1 MDQPAL
7 CFVRMFVVVACCR
20 YTCMKNNRKSTAI
33 VLGLISSLFF
43 ALSFI
48 LNRMMSL
55 SGGSWLW
62 SASLRFL
69 LMLPLL
75 WIIVALQGRLKPL
88 IQVMKTNPGA
98 WILWGTVGFGIFY
111 APLTFAAKY
120 GPSWLVAGTWQ
131 ITIVAGMLVA
141 PLLEPAGRRKP
152 IPGRAMLFSLIILAG
167 VMVMQ
172 FSQASGLTA
181 TALLA
186 GTLPVL
192 IAAFAYPIGNRMMM
206 KVAGDRVDALQ
217 RTLGMTLGSTPFW
230 ILVAMAG
237 LLSAGPPT
245 GSLVFQSFLVAVTSG
260 VIATTL
266 FFKATDSARD
276 DHQLLASVEATQ
288 AGEVLFALLGELI
301 LLDGRPPDLYACLGM
316 ALVIAGMLLHSKA
329 GVKS

>member
-1 MDQPAL
+1 MIQKRRS
-7 CFVRMFVVVACCR
+7 V
-20 YTCMKNNRKSTAI
+20 AI
-33 VLGLISSLFF
+33 VLGLVSSLFF

-75 WIIVALQGRLKPL
+75 WVLVALRGGIRPL
-88 IQVMKTNPGA
+88 LRIMKADPVP
-98 WILWGTVGFGIFY
+98 WLLWGTVGFGIFY

-141 PLLEPAGRRKP
+141 PLLERRGIRQR
-152 IPGRAMLFSLIILAG
+152 IPGRAMLFSLVILAG

-172 FSQASGLTA
+172 ISQAASLTVPQ
-181 TALLA
+181 LLA

-192 IAAFAYPIGNRMMM
+192 VAAFAYPIGNRMMM
-206 KVAGDRVDALQ
+206 KVAGKRVDALQ

-230 ILVAMAG
+230 IVTAAAG
-237 LLSAGPPT
+237 FVVAGPPS

-266 FFKATDSARD
+266 FFKATDSVRD

-301 LLDGRPPDLYACLGM
+301 LLDGKPPDGLACTGI

-329 GVKS
+329 GAKT